1 MIKILWSIHNS
12 AWLLIWMDMLFDR
25 RKYIDSDKKFILT
38 IFLSGMLWY
47 GLQKYLS
54 WIPLLLLLTI
64 LGYLLWNGSV
74 EKVASLVVSY
84 VFIWTVLLGLV
95 EHFLTN
101 AEFCAQAGWLILN
114 SILISAIRHK
124 GIGKTFTALNLLK
137 TFGIAFFSTAFLCD
151 SFMDMIY
158 GNAIQNYVFLSCLVS
173 LLLMVCFCFCQSQL
187 KMQISVLDTQYD
199 LIESQYVRA
208 QNFYAENAKLY
219 HDIKHHLRA
228 LERLLQNGDQREAL
242 AYIESVQ
249 EPLQCKMIPVHT
261 GVDIVDTV
269 IYEAKEKAEQRNILL
284 LVETPILP
292 SGLKLEDREFCVL
305 FANLLN
311 NALEAAK
318 EQIRLN
324 IAITAGF
331 LVIEMKNDYKEKP
344 VVENNHFVSERE
356 QDSLA
361 HGWGM
366 KIIEQI
372 VEKYQGELSIRVDMQ
387 VSINIDGR
395 AIIGGQ
401 ISAFCG
407 QIMIIIKK

>member
-1 MIKILWSIHNS
+1 MQMIKILWSIHNS

-151 SFMDMIY
+151 FFMDMIY

-173 LLLMVCFCFCQSQL
+173 LLLMVCFYFRQSQL
-187 KMQISVLDTQYD
+187 KMQISVLDTQYE

-208 QNFYAENAKLY
+208 QNFYTENAKLY

-228 LERLLQNGDQREAL
+228 LERLLQNGDRREAL

-284 LVETPILP
+284 VVETPILP

-331 LVIEMKNDYKEKP
+331 LVIEMQNDYKEKP
-344 VVENNHFVSERE
+344 VVKNNHFVSERE

-372 VEKYQGELSIRVDMQ
+372 VEKYHGELSIRVDMQ
-387 VSINIDGR
+387 VSIKILLDV
-395 AIIGGQ
+395 Q
-401 ISAFCG
+401 
-407 QIMIIIKK
+407 

>member
-1 MIKILWSIHNS
+1 MQMIKILWSIHNS

-25 RKYIDSDKKFILT
+25 RKYIDSNKKFILT

-64 LGYLLWNGSV
+64 LGYLLWNGAV

-95 EHFLTN
+95 EHFWTN

-114 SILISAIRHK
+114 GILISAIRHK

-151 SFMDMIY
+151 FFIDMIY
-158 GNAIQNYVFLSCLVS
+158 GNAVQNYVFLSCLVS
-173 LLLMVCFCFCQSQL
+173 LLLMVCFYFRQSQL

-199 LIESQYVRA
+199 LIENQYVRA
-208 QNFYAENAKLY
+208 QNFYTENAKLY

-269 IYEAKEKAEQRNILL
+269 IYEAKEKAEQSHILL
-284 LVETPILP
+284 VVETPILP

-305 FANLLN
+305 CANLLN
-311 NALEAAK
+311 NALEEAK

-331 LVIEMKNDYKEKP
+331 LVIEMQNDYKEKP
-344 VVENNHFVSERE
+344 VVKNNHFVSERE
-356 QDSLA
+356 QDASA

-372 VEKYQGELSIRVDMQ
+372 VEKYHGELSIRVDMQ
-387 VSINIDGR
+387 VSIKILMDVL
-395 AIIGGQ
+395 
-401 ISAFCG
+401 
-407 QIMIIIKK
+407 

>member
-1 MIKILWSIHNS
+1 MESRIQMIKILWSIHNS

-25 RKYIDSDKKFILT
+25 RKYIDSNKKFILT

-95 EHFLTN
+95 EHFWTN

-114 SILISAIRHK
+114 GILISAIRHK
-124 GIGKTFTALNLLK
+124 VIGKTFTALNLLK

-151 SFMDMIY
+151 FFMDMIY

-173 LLLMVCFCFCQSQL
+173 LLLMVCFYFRQSQL
-187 KMQISVLDTQYD
+187 KMQISVLDTQYE

-208 QNFYAENAKLY
+208 QNFYTENAKLY

-228 LERLLQNGDQREAL
+228 LERLLQNGDRREAL

-261 GVDIVDTV
+261 GVDIVDAV

-284 LVETPILP
+284 VVETPILP

-331 LVIEMKNDYKEKP
+331 LVIEMQNDYKEKP
-344 VVENNHFVSERE
+344 VVKNNHFVSERE

-387 VSINIDGR
+387 VSIKILMDGL
-395 AIIGGQ
+395 
-401 ISAFCG
+401 
-407 QIMIIIKK
+407 

>member
-1 MIKILWSIHNS
+1 MESRIQMIKILWSIHNS

-25 RKYIDSDKKFILT
+25 RKYIDSNKKFILT

-95 EHFLTN
+95 EHFWTN

-114 SILISAIRHK
+114 GILISAIRHK
-124 GIGKTFTALNLLK
+124 VIGKTFTALNLLK

-151 SFMDMIY
+151 FFMDMIY

-173 LLLMVCFCFCQSQL
+173 LLLMVCFYFRQSQL

-208 QNFYAENAKLY
+208 QNFYTENAKLY

-228 LERLLQNGDQREAL
+228 LERLLQNGDWREAL

-284 LVETPILP
+284 VVETPILP

-331 LVIEMKNDYKEKP
+331 LVIEMQNDYKEKP
-344 VVENNHFVSERE
+344 VVKNNHFVSERE

-387 VSINIDGR
+387 VSIKILMDVL
-395 AIIGGQ
+395 
-401 ISAFCG
+401 
-407 QIMIIIKK
+407 

>member
-1 MIKILWSIHNS
+1 MESRIQMVKILWSIHNS

-25 RKYIDSDKKFILT
+25 RKYIDSDKKFIVT

-95 EHFLTN
+95 EHFWTN

-114 SILISAIRHK
+114 GILISTIRHK
-124 GIGKTFTALNLLK
+124 VIGKTFTALNLLK

-151 SFMDMIY
+151 FFMDMIY

-173 LLLMVCFCFCQSQL
+173 LLLMVCFYFRQSQL
-187 KMQISVLDTQYD
+187 KMQISVLDTQYE

-208 QNFYAENAKLY
+208 QNFYTENAKLY

-228 LERLLQNGDQREAL
+228 LERLLQNADRREAL

-284 LVETPILP
+284 VVETPILP

-331 LVIEMKNDYKEKP
+331 LVIEMQNDYKEKP
-344 VVENNHFVSERE
+344 VVKNNHFVSERG

-387 VSINIDGR
+387 VSIKILMDVL
-395 AIIGGQ
+395 
-401 ISAFCG
+401 
-407 QIMIIIKK
+407 

>member
-1 MIKILWSIHNS
+1 MESRLQMIKILRSIHNS

-25 RKYIDSDKKFILT
+25 RKYIASDKKFILT

-151 SFMDMIY
+151 FFMDMIY

-173 LLLMVCFCFCQSQL
+173 LLLMVCFCFRQSQL

-284 LVETPILP
+284 QVEPPILP
-292 SGLKLEDREFCVL
+292 SELKIEDRELCVL
-305 FANLLN
+305 CANLLD
-311 NALEAAK
+311 NALKAAK
-318 EQIRLN
+318 EQIKLN
-324 IAITAGF
+324 IAIAAGF
-331 LVIEMKNDYKEKP
+331 LVIEMENDYKEKP
-344 VVENNHFVSERE
+344 LVKNNHFVSETE
-356 QDSLA
+356 QGSLA

-372 VEKYQGELSIRVDMQ
+372 VEKYHGELTIRVDVQ
-387 VSINIDGR
+387 VSIKMLLDVL
-395 AIIGGQ
+395 
-401 ISAFCG
+401 
-407 QIMIIIKK
+407 

>member
-1 MIKILWSIHNS
+1 MQMIKILWSIHNS

-151 SFMDMIY
+151 FFMDMIY

-173 LLLMVCFCFCQSQL
+173 LLLMVCFCFRQSQL

-284 LVETPILP
+284 QVETPILP
-292 SGLKLEDREFCVL
+292 SELKIEDRELCVL
-305 FANLLN
+305 CANLLD
-311 NALEAAK
+311 NALKAAK
-318 EQIRLN
+318 EQIKLN
-324 IAITAGF
+324 IAIAAGF
-331 LVIEMKNDYKEKP
+331 LVIEMENDYKEKP
-344 VVENNHFVSERE
+344 LVKNNHFVSERE

-372 VEKYQGELSIRVDMQ
+372 VEKYHGELTIRVDVQ
-387 VSINIDGR
+387 VSIKMLLDVL
-395 AIIGGQ
+395 
-401 ISAFCG
+401 
-407 QIMIIIKK
+407 

>member
-1 MIKILWSIHNS
+1 MESGIQMIKILWSIHNS
-12 AWLLIWMDMLFDR
+12 AWLLIWMDKLFDR

-151 SFMDMIY
+151 FFMDMIY

-173 LLLMVCFCFCQSQL
+173 LLLMVCFCFRQSQL

-284 LVETPILP
+284 QVETPILP
-292 SGLKLEDREFCVL
+292 SELKIEDRELCVL
-305 FANLLN
+305 CANLLD
-311 NALEAAK
+311 NALKAAK
-318 EQIRLN
+318 EQIKLN
-324 IAITAGF
+324 IAIAAGF
-331 LVIEMKNDYKEKP
+331 LVIEMENDYKEKP
-344 VVENNHFVSERE
+344 LVKNNHFVSETE
-356 QDSLA
+356 QGSLA

-372 VEKYQGELSIRVDMQ
+372 VEKYHGELTIRVDVQ
-387 VSINIDGR
+387 VSIKMLLDVL
-395 AIIGGQ
+395 
-401 ISAFCG
+401 
-407 QIMIIIKK
+407 

>member
-1 MIKILWSIHNS
+1 MENGVQMIKILWSIHNS

-95 EHFLTN
+95 EHFWTN
-101 AEFCAQAGWLILN
+101 AEFCAQAGWMIIN
-114 SILISAIRHK
+114 GILISAIRHK

-151 SFMDMIY
+151 FFMDMIY

-173 LLLMVCFCFCQSQL
+173 LLLMVCFCFRQSQL

-208 QNFYAENAKLY
+208 QNFYTENAKLY

-228 LERLLQNGDQREAL
+228 LERLLQHGDQREAL

-284 LVETPILP
+284 QVETPILP
-292 SGLKLEDREFCVL
+292 SELKIEDRELCVL
-305 FANLLN
+305 CANLLD
-311 NALEAAK
+311 NALKAAK
-318 EQIRLN
+318 EQIKLN
-324 IAITAGF
+324 IAIAAGF

-344 VVENNHFVSERE
+344 LVKNNHFVSERE
-356 QDSLA
+356 QDSSA

-372 VEKYQGELSIRVDMQ
+372 VEKYHGELSIRVDMQ
-387 VSINIDGR
+387 VSIKILLDVL
-395 AIIGGQ
+395 
-401 ISAFCG
+401 
-407 QIMIIIKK
+407 

>member
-1 MIKILWSIHNS
+1 MESRIQMIKILWSIHNS

-25 RKYIDSDKKFILT
+25 RKYIDSNKKFILT

-74 EKVASLVVSY
+74 EKVESLVVSY

-95 EHFLTN
+95 EHFWTN

-114 SILISAIRHK
+114 GILISAIRHK
-124 GIGKTFTALNLLK
+124 VIGKTFTALNLLK

-151 SFMDMIY
+151 FFMDMIY

-173 LLLMVCFCFCQSQL
+173 LLLMVCFYFRQSQL
-187 KMQISVLDTQYD
+187 KMQISVLDTQYE

-208 QNFYAENAKLY
+208 QNFYTENAKLY

-228 LERLLQNGDQREAL
+228 LERLLQNGDRREAL

-249 EPLQCKMIPVHT
+249 EPLQCKMIPLHT
-261 GVDIVDTV
+261 GVDIVDAV

-284 LVETPILP
+284 VVETPILP
-292 SGLKLEDREFCVL
+292 SGLKLEDRELCVL

-331 LVIEMKNDYKEKP
+331 LVIEMQNDYKEKP
-344 VVENNHFVSERE
+344 VVKNNHFVSERE

-387 VSINIDGR
+387 VSIKILMDVL
-395 AIIGGQ
+395 
-401 ISAFCG
+401 
-407 QIMIIIKK
+407 

>member
-1 MIKILWSIHNS
+1 MESRIQMIKILWSIHNS

-95 EHFLTN
+95 EHFWTN

-114 SILISAIRHK
+114 GILISAIRHK
-124 GIGKTFTALNLLK
+124 VIGKTFTALNLLK

-151 SFMDMIY
+151 FFMDMIY

-173 LLLMVCFCFCQSQL
+173 LLLMVYFYFRQSQL
-187 KMQISVLDTQYD
+187 KMQISVLDTQYE

-208 QNFYAENAKLY
+208 QNFYTENAKLY

-228 LERLLQNGDQREAL
+228 LERLLQNGDRREAL

-261 GVDIVDTV
+261 GVDIVDAV

-284 LVETPILP
+284 VVETPILP

-331 LVIEMKNDYKEKP
+331 LVIEMQNDYKEKP
-344 VVENNHFVSERE
+344 VVKNNHFVSERE

-387 VSINIDGR
+387 VSIKILMDVL
-395 AIIGGQ
+395 
-401 ISAFCG
+401 
-407 QIMIIIKK
+407 

>member
-95 EHFLTN
+95 EHFWTN

-114 SILISAIRHK
+114 GILISAIRHK

-151 SFMDMIY
+151 FFMDMIY

-173 LLLMVCFCFCQSQL
+173 LLLMVCFYFRQSQL
-187 KMQISVLDTQYD
+187 KMQISVLDTQYE
-199 LIESQYVRA
+199 LIEGQYVRA
-208 QNFYAENAKLY
+208 QNFYTENAKLY

-228 LERLLQNGDQREAL
+228 LERFLQNGDRREAL

-284 LVETPILP
+284 VVETPILP

-331 LVIEMKNDYKEKP
+331 LVIEMQNDYKEKP
-344 VVENNHFVSERE
+344 VVKNNHFVSERE

-372 VEKYQGELSIRVDMQ
+372 VGKYQGELSIRVDMQ
-387 VSINIDGR
+387 VSIKILLDV
-395 AIIGGQ
+395 Q
-401 ISAFCG
+401 
-407 QIMIIIKK
+407 

>member
-1 MIKILWSIHNS
+1 MESRIQMIKILWSIHNS
-12 AWLLIWMDMLFDR
+12 AWLLIWMDRLFDR
-25 RKYIDSDKKFILT
+25 RKYIDSNKKFILT

-95 EHFLTN
+95 KHFWTN

-114 SILISAIRHK
+114 GILISAIRHK

-151 SFMDMIY
+151 FFMDMIY

-173 LLLMVCFCFCQSQL
+173 LLLMVCFYFRQSQL
-187 KMQISVLDTQYD
+187 KMQISVLDTQYE

-208 QNFYAENAKLY
+208 QNFYTENAKLY

-228 LERLLQNGDQREAL
+228 LERFLQNGDRREAL

-284 LVETPILP
+284 VVETPILP

-331 LVIEMKNDYKEKP
+331 LVIEMQNDYKEKP
-344 VVENNHFVSERE
+344 VVKNNHFVSERE

-387 VSINIDGR
+387 VSIKILMDVL
-395 AIIGGQ
+395 
-401 ISAFCG
+401 
-407 QIMIIIKK
+407 

>member
-1 MIKILWSIHNS
+1 MQMIKILWSIHNS

-25 RKYIDSDKKFILT
+25 RKYIDSDKKFIVT

-151 SFMDMIY
+151 FFMDMIY

-173 LLLMVCFCFCQSQL
+173 LLLMVCFCFRQSQL

-242 AYIESVQ
+242 SYIESVQ

-284 LVETPILP
+284 QVETPILP
-292 SGLKLEDREFCVL
+292 SELKIEDRELCVL
-305 FANLLN
+305 CANLLN

-324 IAITAGF
+324 IAVTAGF

-344 VVENNHFVSERE
+344 LVKNNHFVSETE
-356 QDSLA
+356 QGSLA

-372 VEKYQGELSIRVDMQ
+372 VEKYHGELTIRVDVQ
-387 VSINIDGR
+387 VSIKMLLDVL
-395 AIIGGQ
+395 
-401 ISAFCG
+401 
-407 QIMIIIKK
+407 

>member
-1 MIKILWSIHNS
+1 MENGVQMIKILWSIHNS

-25 RKYIDSDKKFILT
+25 RKYIDSDKKFIVT

-95 EHFLTN
+95 EHFWTN
-101 AEFCAQAGWLILN
+101 AEFCAQAGWMIIN
-114 SILISAIRHK
+114 GILISAIRHK

-151 SFMDMIY
+151 FFMDMIY
-158 GNAIQNYVFLSCLVS
+158 GNVVQNYVFLFCLVS
-173 LLLMVCFCFCQSQL
+173 LLLMVYFYFRQSQL

-242 AYIESVQ
+242 SYIESVQ
-249 EPLQCKMIPVHT
+249 QPLQCKMIPVHT

-284 LVETPILP
+284 VVETPILP
-292 SGLKLEDREFCVL
+292 SELKLEDREFCVL

-324 IAITAGF
+324 VAITAGF
-331 LVIEMKNDYKEKP
+331 LVIEMQNDYKEKP
-344 VVENNHFVSERE
+344 VVKNNHFVSERE

-387 VSINIDGR
+387 VSIKILMDVL
-395 AIIGGQ
+395 
-401 ISAFCG
+401 
-407 QIMIIIKK
+407 

>member
-1 MIKILWSIHNS
+1 MQMIKILWSIHNS

-137 TFGIAFFSTAFLCD
+137 TFGIAFFSTVFLCD
-151 SFMDMIY
+151 FFMDMIY

-173 LLLMVCFCFCQSQL
+173 LLLMVCFCFRQSQL

-284 LVETPILP
+284 QVETPILP
-292 SGLKLEDREFCVL
+292 SELKIEDRELCVL
-305 FANLLN
+305 CANLLD
-311 NALEAAK
+311 NALKAAK
-318 EQIRLN
+318 EQIKLN
-324 IAITAGF
+324 IAIAAGF
-331 LVIEMKNDYKEKP
+331 LVIEMENDYKEKP
-344 VVENNHFVSERE
+344 LVKNNHFVSETE
-356 QDSLA
+356 QGSLA

-372 VEKYQGELSIRVDMQ
+372 VEKYHGELTIRVDVQ
-387 VSINIDGR
+387 VSIKMLLDVL
-395 AIIGGQ
+395 
-401 ISAFCG
+401 
-407 QIMIIIKK
+407 

>member
-1 MIKILWSIHNS
+1 MENGVQMIKILWSIHNS

-25 RKYIDSDKKFILT
+25 RKYIDSDKKFIVT

-95 EHFLTN
+95 EHFWTN

-114 SILISAIRHK
+114 GILISAIRHK

-137 TFGIAFFSTAFLCD
+137 IFGIAFFSTAFLCD
-151 SFMDMIY
+151 FFMDMIY
-158 GNAIQNYVFLSCLVS
+158 GNAIQNYVFLSCLMS
-173 LLLMVCFCFCQSQL
+173 LLLMVCFYFRQSQL
-187 KMQISVLDTQYD
+187 KMQISVLDTQYE

-208 QNFYAENAKLY
+208 QNFYTENAKLY

-228 LERLLQNGDQREAL
+228 LERLLQNGDRREAL

-249 EPLQCKMIPVHT
+249 EPLQCKMIPLHT
-261 GVDIVDTV
+261 GVDIVDAV

-284 LVETPILP
+284 VVETPILP
-292 SGLKLEDREFCVL
+292 SGLKLEDRELCVL

-331 LVIEMKNDYKEKP
+331 LVIEMQNDYKEKP
-344 VVENNHFVSERE
+344 VVKNNHFVSERE

-387 VSINIDGR
+387 VSIKILMDVL
-395 AIIGGQ
+395 
-401 ISAFCG
+401 
-407 QIMIIIKK
+407 

>member
-1 MIKILWSIHNS
+1 MENGVQMIKILWSIHNS

-25 RKYIDSDKKFILT
+25 RKYIDSDKKFIVT

-54 WIPLLLLLTI
+54 WIPLLVLLTI

-95 EHFLTN
+95 EHFWTN

-114 SILISAIRHK
+114 GILISAIRHK
-124 GIGKTFTALNLLK
+124 VIGKTFTALNLLK

-151 SFMDMIY
+151 FFMDMIY

-173 LLLMVCFCFCQSQL
+173 LLLMVCFYFRQSQL
-187 KMQISVLDTQYD
+187 KMQISVLDTQYE

-208 QNFYAENAKLY
+208 QNFYTENAKLY

-228 LERLLQNGDQREAL
+228 LERLLQNGDRREAL

-261 GVDIVDTV
+261 GVDIVDAV

-284 LVETPILP
+284 VVETPILP

-331 LVIEMKNDYKEKP
+331 LVIEMQNDYKEKP
-344 VVENNHFVSERE
+344 VVKNNHFVSERE

-387 VSINIDGR
+387 VSIKILMDVL
-395 AIIGGQ
+395 
-401 ISAFCG
+401 
-407 QIMIIIKK
+407 

>member
-1 MIKILWSIHNS
+1 MESRIQMIKILWSIHNS

-25 RKYIDSDKKFILT
+25 RKYIDSNKKFILT

-95 EHFLTN
+95 EHFWTN

-114 SILISAIRHK
+114 GILISAIRHK
-124 GIGKTFTALNLLK
+124 VIGKTFTALNLLK

-151 SFMDMIY
+151 FFMDMIY

-173 LLLMVCFCFCQSQL
+173 LLLMVCFCFRQSQL

-284 LVETPILP
+284 QVETPILP
-292 SGLKLEDREFCVL
+292 SELKIEDRELCVL
-305 FANLLN
+305 CANLLD
-311 NALEAAK
+311 NALKAAK
-318 EQIRLN
+318 EQIKLN
-324 IAITAGF
+324 IAIAAGF
-331 LVIEMKNDYKEKP
+331 LVIEMENDYKEKP
-344 VVENNHFVSERE
+344 LVKNNHFVSETE
-356 QDSLA
+356 QGSLA

-372 VEKYQGELSIRVDMQ
+372 VEKYHGELTIRVDVQ
-387 VSINIDGR
+387 VSIKMLLDVL
-395 AIIGGQ
+395 
-401 ISAFCG
+401 
-407 QIMIIIKK
+407 

>member
-1 MIKILWSIHNS
+1 MESRIQMIKILWSIHNS
-12 AWLLIWMDMLFDR
+12 AWLLIWMDRLFDR
-25 RKYIDSDKKFILT
+25 RKYIYSNKKFILT

-95 EHFLTN
+95 EHFWTN

-114 SILISAIRHK
+114 GILISAIRHK
-124 GIGKTFTALNLLK
+124 VIGKTFTALNLLK

-151 SFMDMIY
+151 FFMDMIY

-173 LLLMVCFCFCQSQL
+173 LLLMVCFYFRQSQL
-187 KMQISVLDTQYD
+187 KMQISVLDTQYE

-208 QNFYAENAKLY
+208 QNFYTENAKLY

-228 LERLLQNGDQREAL
+228 LERLLQNGDRREAL

-261 GVDIVDTV
+261 GVDIVDAV

-284 LVETPILP
+284 VVETPILP

-331 LVIEMKNDYKEKP
+331 LVIEMQNDYKEKP
-344 VVENNHFVSERE
+344 VVKNNHFVSERE

-387 VSINIDGR
+387 VSIKILMDVL
-395 AIIGGQ
+395 
-401 ISAFCG
+401 
-407 QIMIIIKK
+407 

>member
-1 MIKILWSIHNS
+1 MQMIKILWSIHNS

-25 RKYIDSDKKFILT
+25 RKYIASDKKFILT

-47 GLQKYLS
+47 GLQKYL
-54 WIPLLLLLTI
+54 PLLLLLTI

-151 SFMDMIY
+151 FFMDMIY

-173 LLLMVCFCFCQSQL
+173 LLLMVCFCFRQSQL

-284 LVETPILP
+284 QVETPILP
-292 SGLKLEDREFCVL
+292 SELKIEDRELCVL
-305 FANLLN
+305 CANLLD
-311 NALEAAK
+311 NALKAAK
-318 EQIRLN
+318 EQIKLN
-324 IAITAGF
+324 IAIAAGF
-331 LVIEMKNDYKEKP
+331 LVIEMENDYKEKP
-344 VVENNHFVSERE
+344 LVKNNHFVSETE
-356 QDSLA
+356 QGSLA

-372 VEKYQGELSIRVDMQ
+372 VEKYHGELTIRVDVQ
-387 VSINIDGR
+387 VSIKMLLDVL
-395 AIIGGQ
+395 
-401 ISAFCG
+401 
-407 QIMIIIKK
+407 

>member
-1 MIKILWSIHNS
+1 MESRIQMIKILWSIHNS

-25 RKYIDSDKKFILT
+25 RKYIDSDKKFIVT

-95 EHFLTN
+95 EHFWTN

-114 SILISAIRHK
+114 GILISAIRHK
-124 GIGKTFTALNLLK
+124 VIGKTFTALNLLK

-151 SFMDMIY
+151 FFMDMIY

-173 LLLMVCFCFCQSQL
+173 LLLMVCFYFRQSQL
-187 KMQISVLDTQYD
+187 KMQISVLDTQYE

-208 QNFYAENAKLY
+208 QNFYTENAKLY

-228 LERLLQNGDQREAL
+228 LERLLQNGDRREAL

-261 GVDIVDTV
+261 GVDIVDAV

-284 LVETPILP
+284 VVETPILP

-331 LVIEMKNDYKEKP
+331 LVIEMQNDYKEKP
-344 VVENNHFVSERE
+344 VVKNNHFVSERE

-372 VEKYQGELSIRVDMQ
+372 VGKYQGELSIRVDMQ
-387 VSINIDGR
+387 VSIKILMDVL
-395 AIIGGQ
+395 
-401 ISAFCG
+401 
-407 QIMIIIKK
+407 

>member
-1 MIKILWSIHNS
+1 MQMIKILWSIHNS

-151 SFMDMIY
+151 FFMDMIY

-173 LLLMVCFCFCQSQL
+173 LLLMVCFCFRQSQL

-284 LVETPILP
+284 QVETPILP
-292 SGLKLEDREFCVL
+292 SELKIEDRELCVL
-305 FANLLN
+305 CANLLN

-318 EQIRLN
+318 LQIRLN
-324 IAITAGF
+324 IAVTAGF

-344 VVENNHFVSERE
+344 LVKNNHFVSERE
-356 QDSLA
+356 QDSSA

-372 VEKYQGELSIRVDMQ
+372 VEKYHGELSIRVDMQ
-387 VSINIDGR
+387 VSIKILLDVL
-395 AIIGGQ
+395 
-401 ISAFCG
+401 
-407 QIMIIIKK
+407 

>member
-1 MIKILWSIHNS
+1 MQMIKILWSIHNS

-151 SFMDMIY
+151 FFMDMIY

-173 LLLMVCFCFCQSQL
+173 LLLMVYFYFRQSQL

-208 QNFYAENAKLY
+208 QNFYTENAKLY

-242 AYIESVQ
+242 SYIESVQ

-324 IAITAGF
+324 IAVTAGF

-344 VVENNHFVSERE
+344 LVKNNHFVSERE
-356 QDSLA
+356 QDSSA

-372 VEKYQGELSIRVDMQ
+372 VGKYQGELSIRVDMQ
-387 VSINIDGR
+387 VSIKILLDV
-395 AIIGGQ
+395 Q
-401 ISAFCG
+401 
-407 QIMIIIKK
+407 

>member
-1 MIKILWSIHNS
+1 MQMIKILWSIHNS

-25 RKYIDSDKKFILT
+25 RKYIASDKKFILT

-151 SFMDMIY
+151 FFMDMIY

-173 LLLMVCFCFCQSQL
+173 LLLMVCFCFRQSQL

-284 LVETPILP
+284 AVETPILP

-305 FANLLN
+305 CANLLD
-311 NALEAAK
+311 NALKAAK
-318 EQIRLN
+318 EQIKLN
-324 IAITAGF
+324 IAIAAGF
-331 LVIEMKNDYKEKP
+331 LVIEMENDYKEKP
-344 VVENNHFVSERE
+344 LVKNNHFVSETE
-356 QDSLA
+356 QGSLA

-372 VEKYQGELSIRVDMQ
+372 VEKYHGELTIRVDVQ
-387 VSINIDGR
+387 VSIKMLLDVL
-395 AIIGGQ
+395 
-401 ISAFCG
+401 
-407 QIMIIIKK
+407 

>member
-1 MIKILWSIHNS
+1 MQMIKILWSIHNS

-151 SFMDMIY
+151 FFMDMIY

-173 LLLMVCFCFCQSQL
+173 LLLMVCFCFRQSQL

-284 LVETPILP
+284 QVETPILP
-292 SGLKLEDREFCVL
+292 SELKIEDRELCVL
-305 FANLLN
+305 CANLLN

-331 LVIEMKNDYKEKP
+331 LVIEMQNDYKEKP
-344 VVENNHFVSERE
+344 VVKNNHFVSERE

-372 VEKYQGELSIRVDMQ
+372 VGKYQGELSIRVDMQ
-387 VSINIDGR
+387 VSIKILMDVL
-395 AIIGGQ
+395 
-401 ISAFCG
+401 
-407 QIMIIIKK
+407 

>member
-1 MIKILWSIHNS
+1 MESRIQMIKILWSIHNS

-25 RKYIDSDKKFILT
+25 RKYIDSNKKFILT

-95 EHFLTN
+95 EHFWTN

-114 SILISAIRHK
+114 GILISAIRHK
-124 GIGKTFTALNLLK
+124 VIGKTFTALNLLK

-151 SFMDMIY
+151 FFMDMIY

-173 LLLMVCFCFCQSQL
+173 LLLMVYFYFRQSQL

-208 QNFYAENAKLY
+208 QNFYTENAKLY

-228 LERLLQNGDQREAL
+228 LERLLQNGDQKEAL
-242 AYIESVQ
+242 AYIESMQ
-249 EPLQCKMIPVHT
+249 EPLQCNMIPVHT
-261 GVDIVDTV
+261 GVDIVDAV

-284 LVETPILP
+284 VVETPILP

-331 LVIEMKNDYKEKP
+331 LVIEMQNDYKEKP
-344 VVENNHFVSERE
+344 VVKNNHFVSERE

-387 VSINIDGR
+387 VSIKILMDVL
-395 AIIGGQ
+395 
-401 ISAFCG
+401 
-407 QIMIIIKK
+407 

>member
-1 MIKILWSIHNS
+1 MENGVQMIKILWSIHNS

-25 RKYIDSDKKFILT
+25 RKYIDSDKKFIVT

-95 EHFLTN
+95 EHFWTN
-101 AEFCAQAGWLILN
+101 AEFCAQAGWMIIN
-114 SILISAIRHK
+114 GILISAIRHK

-151 SFMDMIY
+151 FFMDMIY

-173 LLLMVCFCFCQSQL
+173 LLLMVYFYFRQSQL

-208 QNFYAENAKLY
+208 QNFYTENAKLY

-228 LERLLQNGDQREAL
+228 LERLLQNGDRREAL

-269 IYEAKEKAEQRNILL
+269 ICEAKEKAEQRNILL

-305 FANLLN
+305 CANLLN
-311 NALEAAK
+311 NALEASK

-324 IAITAGF
+324 IAVTAGF

-344 VVENNHFVSERE
+344 LVKNNHFVSERE
-356 QDSLA
+356 QDSSA

-372 VEKYQGELSIRVDMQ
+372 VEKYHGELSIRVDMQ
-387 VSINIDGR
+387 VSIKILLDVL
-395 AIIGGQ
+395 
-401 ISAFCG
+401 
-407 QIMIIIKK
+407 

>member
-1 MIKILWSIHNS
+1 MQMIKILWSIHNS

-151 SFMDMIY
+151 FFMDMIY

-284 LVETPILP
+284 QVETPILP
-292 SGLKLEDREFCVL
+292 SELKIEDRELCVL
-305 FANLLN
+305 CANLLD
-311 NALEAAK
+311 NALKAAK
-318 EQIRLN
+318 EQIKLN
-324 IAITAGF
+324 IAIAAGF
-331 LVIEMKNDYKEKP
+331 LVIEMENDYKEKP
-344 VVENNHFVSERE
+344 LVKNNHFVSETE
-356 QDSLA
+356 QGSLA
-361 HGWGM
+361 HSWGM

-387 VSINIDGR
+387 VSIKILMDVL
-395 AIIGGQ
+395 
-401 ISAFCG
+401 
-407 QIMIIIKK
+407 

>member
-1 MIKILWSIHNS
+1 MQMIKILWSIHNS

-151 SFMDMIY
+151 FFMDMIY

-284 LVETPILP
+284 VVETPILP

-331 LVIEMKNDYKEKP
+331 LVIEMQNDYKEKP
-344 VVENNHFVSERE
+344 VVKNNHFVSERE
-356 QDSLA
+356 QGSLA
-361 HGWGM
+361 HSWGM

-387 VSINIDGR
+387 VSIKILMDVL
-395 AIIGGQ
+395 
-401 ISAFCG
+401 
-407 QIMIIIKK
+407 

>member
-1 MIKILWSIHNS
+1 MQMIKILWSIHNS

-25 RKYIDSDKKFILT
+25 RKYIASDKKFILT

-151 SFMDMIY
+151 FFMDMIY

-173 LLLMVCFCFCQSQL
+173 LLLMVCFCFRQSQL

-284 LVETPILP
+284 QVETPILP
-292 SGLKLEDREFCVL
+292 SELKIEDRELCVL
-305 FANLLN
+305 CANLLD
-311 NALEAAK
+311 NALKAAK
-318 EQIRLN
+318 EQIKLN
-324 IAITAGF
+324 IAIAAGF
-331 LVIEMKNDYKEKP
+331 LVIEMENDYKEKP
-344 VVENNHFVSERE
+344 LVKNNHLVSETE
-356 QDSLA
+356 QGSLA

-372 VEKYQGELSIRVDMQ
+372 VEKYHGELTIRVDVQ
-387 VSINIDGR
+387 VSIKMLLDVL
-395 AIIGGQ
+395 
-401 ISAFCG
+401 
-407 QIMIIIKK
+407 

>member
-1 MIKILWSIHNS
+1 MESRIQMIKILWSIHNS

-25 RKYIDSDKKFILT
+25 RKYIDSDRKFIVT

-64 LGYLLWNGSV
+64 LGYLLWNCSV

-95 EHFLTN
+95 EHFWTN

-114 SILISAIRHK
+114 GILISAIRHK
-124 GIGKTFTALNLLK
+124 VIGKTFTALNLLK

-151 SFMDMIY
+151 FFMDMIY

-173 LLLMVCFCFCQSQL
+173 LLLMVCFCFRQSQL

-261 GVDIVDTV
+261 GVDIVDAV

-284 LVETPILP
+284 VVETPILP

-331 LVIEMKNDYKEKP
+331 LVIEMQNDYKEKP
-344 VVENNHFVSERE
+344 VVKNNHFVSERE

-387 VSINIDGR
+387 VSIKILMDVL
-395 AIIGGQ
+395 
-401 ISAFCG
+401 
-407 QIMIIIKK
+407 

>member
-1 MIKILWSIHNS
+1 MQMIKILWSIHNS

-151 SFMDMIY
+151 FFMDMIY

-173 LLLMVCFCFCQSQL
+173 LLLMVYFYFHQSQL

-284 LVETPILP
+284 QVETPILP
-292 SGLKLEDREFCVL
+292 SELKIEDRELCVL
-305 FANLLN
+305 CANLLD
-311 NALEAAK
+311 NALKAAK
-318 EQIRLN
+318 EQIKLN
-324 IAITAGF
+324 IAIAAGF
-331 LVIEMKNDYKEKP
+331 LVIEMENDYKEKP
-344 VVENNHFVSERE
+344 LVKNNHFVSETE
-356 QDSLA
+356 QGSLA

-372 VEKYQGELSIRVDMQ
+372 VEKYHGELTIRVDVQ
-387 VSINIDGR
+387 VSIKMLLDVL
-395 AIIGGQ
+395 
-401 ISAFCG
+401 
-407 QIMIIIKK
+407 

>member
-1 MIKILWSIHNS
+1 MQMIKILWSIHNS

-25 RKYIDSDKKFILT
+25 RKYIDSDKKFIVT

-151 SFMDMIY
+151 FFMDMIY

-173 LLLMVCFCFCQSQL
+173 LLLMVCFCFRQSQL

-284 LVETPILP
+284 VVETPILP

-331 LVIEMKNDYKEKP
+331 LVIEMQNDYKEKP
-344 VVENNHFVSERE
+344 VVKNNHFVSERE

-387 VSINIDGR
+387 VSIKILMDVL
-395 AIIGGQ
+395 
-401 ISAFCG
+401 
-407 QIMIIIKK
+407 

>member
-1 MIKILWSIHNS
+1 MESRIQMIKILWSIHNS
-12 AWLLIWMDMLFDR
+12 AWLLIWMDRLFDR
-25 RKYIDSDKKFILT
+25 RKYIDSDKKFIVT

-95 EHFLTN
+95 EHFWTN

-114 SILISAIRHK
+114 GISAIRHK
-124 GIGKTFTALNLLK
+124 VIGKTFTALNLLK

-151 SFMDMIY
+151 FFIDMIY
-158 GNAIQNYVFLSCLVS
+158 GNAIQNYVFLFCLVS
-173 LLLMVCFCFCQSQL
+173 LLLMVYFYFRQLQL
-187 KMQISVLDTQYD
+187 KMQISALDTQYD

-242 AYIESVQ
+242 SYIESVQ

-269 IYEAKEKAEQRNILL
+269 IYEAKEKAEQSHILL
-284 LVETPILP
+284 VVETPILP

-305 FANLLN
+305 CANLLN
-311 NALEAAK
+311 NALKAAK

-331 LVIEMKNDYKEKP
+331 LVIEMQNDYKEKP
-344 VVENNHFVSERE
+344 VVKNNHFVSERE
-356 QDSLA
+356 QDASA

-372 VEKYQGELSIRVDMQ
+372 VEKYHGELSIRVDMQ
-387 VSINIDGR
+387 VSIKILMDVL
-395 AIIGGQ
+395 
-401 ISAFCG
+401 
-407 QIMIIIKK
+407 

>member
-1 MIKILWSIHNS
+1 
-12 AWLLIWMDMLFDR
+12 
-25 RKYIDSDKKFILT
+25 
-38 IFLSGMLWY
+38 MLWY

-95 EHFLTN
+95 EHFWTN
-101 AEFCAQAGWLILN
+101 AEFCAQAGWMIIN
-114 SILISAIRHK
+114 GILISAIRHK

-151 SFMDMIY
+151 FFMDMIY

-173 LLLMVCFCFCQSQL
+173 LLLMVYFYFRQSQL

-199 LIESQYVRA
+199 LIESQYVRT

-228 LERLLQNGDQREAL
+228 LERLLQHGDQREAL

-269 IYEAKEKAEQRNILL
+269 ICEAKEKAEQRNILL

-305 FANLLN
+305 CANLLN

-324 IAITAGF
+324 IAVTAGF

-344 VVENNHFVSERE
+344 LVKNNHFVSERE
-356 QDSLA
+356 QDSSA

-372 VEKYQGELSIRVDMQ
+372 VEKYHGELSIRVDMQ
-387 VSINIDGR
+387 VSIKILLDVL
-395 AIIGGQ
+395 
-401 ISAFCG
+401 
-407 QIMIIIKK
+407 

>member
-84 VFIWTVLLGLV
+84 VFIWTVLLGQV

-151 SFMDMIY
+151 FFMDMIY

-228 LERLLQNGDQREAL
+228 LERLLQNGDQSEAL

-249 EPLQCKMIPVHT
+249 DPLQCKMIPVHT

-269 IYEAKEKAEQRNILL
+269 IYEVKEKAEQRNILL
-284 LVETPILP
+284 VVETPILP

-331 LVIEMKNDYKEKP
+331 LVIEMHNDYKEKP
-344 VVENNHFVSERE
+344 VVKNNHFVSERE

-387 VSINIDGR
+387 VSIKILMGVL
-395 AIIGGQ
+395 
-401 ISAFCG
+401 
-407 QIMIIIKK
+407 